1 MWDTSQNSTD
11 RPIHR
16 FVKRH
21 FECPDTINLTETSF
35 DEFDTGKP
43 KGCPVPQLKGKR
55 SSVRESEKQGRPNNA
70 KSEKHSLD
78 GNDTLQRSTLAP
90 PRDER
95 ALIEQK
101 PIDTAEPTRVA
112 RSAMSAGKKQQ
123 NKVKYKNSPPPHL
136 C

>member
-1 MWDTSQNSTD
+1 MWDTSQNSTN

-35 DEFDTGKP
+35 DEFDSSKP
-43 KGCPVPQLKGKR
+43 NGCPVHKLKGKWNN
-55 SSVRESEKQGRPNNA
+55 VREGEKRGSLNNA
-70 KSEKHSLD
+70 KSEKHGLD
-78 GNDTLQRSTLAP
+78 GNDTLQRSTLVP

-95 ALIEQK
+95 VLIEQK
-101 PIDTAEPTRVA
+101 PIDATDPTRVA
-112 RSAMSAGKKQQ
+112 RSAMSAGKKQH
-123 NKVKYKNSPPPHL
+123 NKVKYQTSPPPHL